1 MQTLSRIIKLTI
13 SGNKIFLVSTY
24 SITFLSGLAL
34 LLQPYLIGMVID
46 QIVDAIGAGQ
56 SIPIN
61 QIIQSTSLIL
71 ISGLIRGIAV
81 YGQAYLSEALAQKLA
96 YKIRNAFYDHV
107 QHMDF
112 KFHDEFHTGNLMS
125 RAITDVEAMRMFV
138 IGAMIRGPYF
148 ILLFVFVSIILIYY
162 DLTLG
167 IVAMSF
173 MPIMGIMSAYTRLKL
188 STIWKIVQEQ
198 LAQLSVILQENL
210 TGMKVVKSFHGQS
223 HEVKKFNLK
232 SFHISR
238 SMIDAIKIQ
247 TRNTSAIEFLY
258 VLSTGLVVSIGA
270 YKVIQ
275 GDLTAG
281 QFAQFVFYLGILAIP
296 IRWIGML
303 VNNIARTVSA
313 GTRLF
318 DVLDKKSEIIEAK
331 SPIILHKS
339 KGGIE
344 FQNVTFGYTNQTQA
358 LKNISFKIEP
368 GETVAFLGSPGSGKS
383 TIAQLIPRFYEI
395 KEGHIKIDGLDIKSL
410 DLQSLRNNI
419 GIVRQ
424 SPTLF
429 PVSISENISYQ
440 DINAPQHE
448 IETAAKVAQ
457 IHNYIETLPD
467 TYQTIVT
474 EDGSNLSGGQKQRIT
489 IARTILHDPAIL
501 LLDDSTSNVDTTTEE
516 NIIIAMEK
524 VMKNKT
530 TIIITHRLNTV
541 QNADRLIVFDKGE
554 ISEMGTHQKL
564 LKNGGIYK
572 EIYDLQI
579 IVDEKNKDIIEN
591 YN

>member
-1 MQTLSRIIKLTI
+1 MRTLSRIIKLTI
-13 SGNKIFLVSTY
+13 PGNKLLLISTY
-24 SITFLSGLAL
+24 ITTFLSGASL
-34 LLQPYLIGMVID
+34 LLQPYLIGTVID
-46 QIVDAIGAGQ
+46 QVVDAINAGQ

-71 ISGLIRGIAV
+71 ITGLIRGAAV
-81 YGQAYLSEALAQKLA
+81 YGQSYLSEYLAQKLA
-96 YKIRNAFYDHV
+96 YKIRNSFYDHV

-138 IGAMIRGPYF
+138 IGGMVRGPYF
-148 ILLFVFVSIILIYY
+148 IMLFVVVSIILIYN
-162 DLTLG
+162 DLMLG
-167 IVAMSF
+167 IIAMSF
-173 MPIMGIMSAYTRLKL
+173 MPIMGMMSSYTRLKL
-188 STIWKIVQEQ
+188 SSIWKIVQEQ

-210 TGMKVVKSFHGQS
+210 TGMKVVKSFHSQS

-232 SFHISR
+232 SFHIST
-238 SMIDAIKIQ
+238 SMIHATKIQ
-247 TRNTSAIEFLY
+247 TRNSSALEFLY
-258 VLSTGLVVSIGA
+258 VLSTGLVVSIGC
-270 YKVIQ
+270 YKIIQ

-281 QFAQFVFYLGILAIP
+281 QLAQFVFYLGVLATP

-318 DVLDKKSEIIEAK
+318 DVLDKKSEVIEAK
-331 SPIILHKS
+331 SPIILNKP
-339 KGGIE
+339 KGKIE
-344 FQNVTFGYTNQTQA
+344 FENVTFGYIDQTKA
-358 LKNISFKIEP
+358 IKNISFKIEP
-368 GETVAFLGSPGSGKS
+368 GETVAFLGAPGSGKS

-395 KEGHIKIDGLDIKSL
+395 IEGHILIDGLDIKSL

-429 PVSISENISYQ
+429 PVSIAENIAYQ
-440 DINAPQHE
+440 DIDAPQHK
-448 IETAAKVAQ
+448 IEEAAKVAQ
-457 IHNYIETLPD
+457 IHDYIKTLPD
-467 TYQTIVT
+467 SYQTIVN
-474 EDGSNLSGGQKQRIT
+474 EDGTNLSGGQKQRIM
-489 IARTILHDPAIL
+489 IARTILHNPPIL
-501 LLDDSTSNVDTTTEE
+501 LLDDSTSSVDATTEE

-524 VMKNKT
+524 VMKNRT

-541 QNADRLIVFDKGE
+541 QNADRLIVFDDGE
-554 ISEMGTHQKL
+554 ISEMGTH
-564 LKNGGIYK
+564 KNLFKNNGLYK

-579 IVDEKNKDIIEN
+579 LNEEKNKDIIEDFK
-591 YN
+591 

>member
-1 MQTLSRIIKLTI
+1 MRTLSRIIKLTI
-13 SGNKIFLVSTY
+13 PGNKLLLISTY
-24 SITFLSGLAL
+24 VTTFLSGASL
-34 LLQPYLIGMVID
+34 LLQPYLIGTVID
-46 QIVDAIGAGQ
+46 QVVDAINAGQ

-71 ISGLIRGIAV
+71 ITGLIRGAAV
-81 YGQAYLSEALAQKLA
+81 YGQSYLSEYLAQKLA
-96 YKIRNAFYDHV
+96 YKIRNSFYDHV

-138 IGAMIRGPYF
+138 IGGMVRGPYF
-148 ILLFVFVSIILIYY
+148 IMLFVVVSIILIYN
-162 DLTLG
+162 DLMLG
-167 IVAMSF
+167 IIAMSF
-173 MPIMGIMSAYTRLKL
+173 MPIMGMMSSYTRLKL
-188 STIWKIVQEQ
+188 SSIWKTVQEQ

-210 TGMKVVKSFHGQS
+210 TGMKVVKSFHSQS

-232 SFHISR
+232 SFHIST
-238 SMIDAIKIQ
+238 SMIHATKIQ
-247 TRNTSAIEFLY
+247 TRNSSALEFLY
-258 VLSTGLVVSIGA
+258 VLSTGLVVSIGC
-270 YKVIQ
+270 YKIIQ

-281 QFAQFVFYLGILAIP
+281 QLAQFVFYLGVLATP

-318 DVLDKKSEIIEAK
+318 DVLDKKSEVIEAK
-331 SPIILHKS
+331 SPIILNKP
-339 KGGIE
+339 KGKIE
-344 FQNVTFGYTNQTQA
+344 FENVTFGYIDQTKA
-358 LKNISFKIEP
+358 IKNISFKIEP
-368 GETVAFLGSPGSGKS
+368 GETVAFLGAPGSGKS

-395 KEGHIKIDGLDIKSL
+395 IEGHILIDGLDIKSL

-429 PVSISENISYQ
+429 PVSIAENIAYQ
-440 DINAPQHE
+440 DIDAPQHK
-448 IETAAKVAQ
+448 IEEAAKVAQ
-457 IHNYIETLPD
+457 IHDYIKTLPD
-467 TYQTIVT
+467 SYQTIVN
-474 EDGSNLSGGQKQRIT
+474 EDGTNLSGGQKQRIM
-489 IARTILHDPAIL
+489 IARTILHNPPIL
-501 LLDDSTSNVDTTTEE
+501 LLDDSTSSVDATTEE

-524 VMKNKT
+524 VMKNRT

-541 QNADRLIVFDKGE
+541 QNADRLIVFDDGE
-554 ISEMGTHQKL
+554 ISEMGTH
-564 LKNGGIYK
+564 KNLFKNNGLYK

-579 IVDEKNKDIIEN
+579 LNEEKNKDIIEDFK
-591 YN
+591 

>member
-1 MQTLSRIIKLTI
+1 MRTLSRIIKLTI
-13 SGNKIFLVSTY
+13 PGNKLLLISTY
-24 SITFLSGLAL
+24 ITTFLSGASL
-34 LLQPYLIGMVID
+34 LLQPYLIGTVID
-46 QIVDAIGAGQ
+46 QVVDAINAGQ

-71 ISGLIRGIAV
+71 ITGLIRGAAV
-81 YGQAYLSEALAQKLA
+81 YGQSYLSEYLAQKLA
-96 YKIRNAFYDHV
+96 YKIRNSFYDHV

-138 IGAMIRGPYF
+138 IGGMVRGPYF
-148 ILLFVFVSIILIYY
+148 IMLFVVVSIILIYN
-162 DLTLG
+162 DLMLG
-167 IVAMSF
+167 IIAMSF
-173 MPIMGIMSAYTRLKL
+173 MPIMGMMSSYTRLKL
-188 STIWKIVQEQ
+188 SSIWKTVQEQ

-210 TGMKVVKSFHGQS
+210 TGMKVVKSFHSQS

-232 SFHISR
+232 SFHIST
-238 SMIDAIKIQ
+238 SMIHATKIQ
-247 TRNTSAIEFLY
+247 TRNSSALEFLY
-258 VLSTGLVVSIGA
+258 VLSTGLVVSIGC
-270 YKVIQ
+270 YKIIQ

-281 QFAQFVFYLGILAIP
+281 QLAQFVFYLGVLATP

-318 DVLDKKSEIIEAK
+318 DVLDKKSEVIEAK
-331 SPIILHKS
+331 SPIILNKP
-339 KGGIE
+339 KGKIE
-344 FQNVTFGYTNQTQA
+344 FENVTFGYIHQTKA
-358 LKNISFKIEP
+358 KKNISFKIEP
-368 GETVAFLGSPGSGKS
+368 GETVAFLGAPGSGKS

-395 KEGHIKIDGLDIKSL
+395 IEGHILIDGLDIKSL

-429 PVSISENISYQ
+429 PVSIAENIAYQ
-440 DINAPQHE
+440 DIDAPQHK
-448 IETAAKVAQ
+448 IEEAAKVAQ
-457 IHNYIETLPD
+457 IHDYIKTLPD
-467 TYQTIVT
+467 SYQTIVN
-474 EDGSNLSGGQKQRIT
+474 EDGTNLSGGQKQRIM
-489 IARTILHDPAIL
+489 IARTILHNPPIL
-501 LLDDSTSNVDTTTEE
+501 LLDDSTSSVDATTEE

-524 VMKNKT
+524 VMKNRT

-541 QNADRLIVFDKGE
+541 QNADRLIVFDDGE
-554 ISEMGTHQKL
+554 ISEMGTH
-564 LKNGGIYK
+564 KNLFKNNGLYK

-579 IVDEKNKDIIEN
+579 LNEEKNKDIIEDFK
-591 YN
+591 

>member
-1 MQTLSRIIKLTI
+1 MRTLSRIIKLTI
-13 SGNKIFLVSTY
+13 PGNKLLLISTY
-24 SITFLSGLAL
+24 ITTFLSGASL
-34 LLQPYLIGMVID
+34 LLQPYLIGTVID
-46 QIVDAIGAGQ
+46 QVVDAINAGQ

-71 ISGLIRGIAV
+71 ITGLIRGAAV
-81 YGQAYLSEALAQKLA
+81 YGQSYLSEYLAQKLA
-96 YKIRNAFYDHV
+96 YKIRNSFYDHV

-138 IGAMIRGPYF
+138 IGGMVRGPYF
-148 ILLFVFVSIILIYY
+148 IMLFVVVSIILIYN
-162 DLTLG
+162 DLMLG
-167 IVAMSF
+167 IIAMSF
-173 MPIMGIMSAYTRLKL
+173 MPIMGMMSSYTRLKL
-188 STIWKIVQEQ
+188 SSIWKTVQEQ

-210 TGMKVVKSFHGQS
+210 TGMKVVKSFHSQS

-232 SFHISR
+232 SFHIST
-238 SMIDAIKIQ
+238 SMIHATKIQ
-247 TRNTSAIEFLY
+247 TRNSSALEFLY
-258 VLSTGLVVSIGA
+258 VLSTGLVVSIGC
-270 YKVIQ
+270 YKIIQ

-281 QFAQFVFYLGILAIP
+281 QLAQFVFYLGVLATP

-318 DVLDKKSEIIEAK
+318 DVLDKKSEVIEAK
-331 SPIILHKS
+331 SPIILNKP
-339 KGGIE
+339 KGKIE
-344 FQNVTFGYTNQTQA
+344 FENVTFGYIDQTKA
-358 LKNISFKIEP
+358 IKNISFKIEP
-368 GETVAFLGSPGSGKS
+368 GETVAFLGAPGSGKS

-395 KEGHIKIDGLDIKSL
+395 IEGRILIDGLDIKSL

-429 PVSISENISYQ
+429 PVSIAENIAYQ
-440 DINAPQHE
+440 DIDAPQHK
-448 IETAAKVAQ
+448 IEEAAKVAQ
-457 IHNYIETLPD
+457 IHDYIKTLPD
-467 TYQTIVT
+467 SYQTIVN
-474 EDGSNLSGGQKQRIT
+474 EDGTNLSGGQKQRIM
-489 IARTILHDPAIL
+489 IARTILHNPPIL
-501 LLDDSTSNVDTTTEE
+501 LLDDSTSSVDATTEE

-524 VMKNKT
+524 VMKNRT

-541 QNADRLIVFDKGE
+541 QNADRLIVFDDGE
-554 ISEMGTHQKL
+554 ISEMGTH
-564 LKNGGIYK
+564 KNLFKNNGLYK

-579 IVDEKNKDIIEN
+579 LNEEKNKDIIEDFK
-591 YN
+591 

>member
-1 MQTLSRIIKLTI
+1 MRTLSRIIKLTI
-13 SGNKIFLVSTY
+13 PGNKLLLISTY
-24 SITFLSGLAL
+24 VTTFLSGASL
-34 LLQPYLIGMVID
+34 LLQPYLIGTVID
-46 QIVDAIGAGQ
+46 QVVDAINAGQ

-71 ISGLIRGIAV
+71 ITGLIRGAAV
-81 YGQAYLSEALAQKLA
+81 YGQSYLSEYLAQKLA
-96 YKIRNAFYDHV
+96 YKIRNSFYDHV

-138 IGAMIRGPYF
+138 IGGMVRGPYF
-148 ILLFVFVSIILIYY
+148 IMLFVVVSIILIYN
-162 DLTLG
+162 DLMLG
-167 IVAMSF
+167 IIAMSF
-173 MPIMGIMSAYTRLKL
+173 MPIMGMMSSYTRLKL
-188 STIWKIVQEQ
+188 SSIWKTVQEQ

-210 TGMKVVKSFHGQS
+210 TGMKVVKSFHSQS

-232 SFHISR
+232 SFHIST
-238 SMIDAIKIQ
+238 SMIHATKIQ
-247 TRNTSAIEFLY
+247 TRNSSALEFLY
-258 VLSTGLVVSIGA
+258 VLSTGLVVSIGC
-270 YKVIQ
+270 YKIIQ

-281 QFAQFVFYLGILAIP
+281 QLAQFVFYLGVLATP

-318 DVLDKKSEIIEAK
+318 DVLDKKSEVIEAK
-331 SPIILHKS
+331 SPIILNKP
-339 KGGIE
+339 KGKIE
-344 FQNVTFGYTNQTQA
+344 FENVTFGYIYQTKA
-358 LKNISFKIEP
+358 IKNISFKIEP
-368 GETVAFLGSPGSGKS
+368 GETVAFLGAPGSGKS

-395 KEGHIKIDGLDIKSL
+395 IEGHILIDGLDIKSL

-429 PVSISENISYQ
+429 PVSIAENIAYQ
-440 DINAPQHE
+440 DIDAPQHK
-448 IETAAKVAQ
+448 IEEAAKVAQ
-457 IHNYIETLPD
+457 IHDYIKTLPD
-467 TYQTIVT
+467 SYQTIVN
-474 EDGSNLSGGQKQRIT
+474 EDGTNLSGGQKQRIM
-489 IARTILHDPAIL
+489 IARTILHNPPIL
-501 LLDDSTSNVDTTTEE
+501 LLDDSTSSVDATTEE

-524 VMKNKT
+524 VMKNRT

-541 QNADRLIVFDKGE
+541 QNADRLIVFDDGE
-554 ISEMGTHQKL
+554 ISEMGTH
-564 LKNGGIYK
+564 KNLFKNNGLYK

-579 IVDEKNKDIIEN
+579 LNEEKNKDIIEDFK
-591 YN
+591 